1 MKYEIEEVSIA
12 SIKAGDTIEHEGV
25 LRTVCHYDIRDL
37 AVKTDAPNCYDRVF
51 HFYDGS
57 KISKTRDGFVAE

>member
-1 MKYEIEEVSIA
+1 MKLES
-12 SIKAGDTIEHEGV
+12 
-25 LRTVCHYDIRDL
+25 DIREL

-57 KISKTRDGFVAE
+57 KITKTRDGFVAE